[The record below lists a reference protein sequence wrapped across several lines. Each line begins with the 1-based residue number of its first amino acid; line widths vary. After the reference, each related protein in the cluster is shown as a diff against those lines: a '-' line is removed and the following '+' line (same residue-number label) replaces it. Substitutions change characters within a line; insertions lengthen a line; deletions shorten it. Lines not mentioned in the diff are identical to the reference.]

1 MAKKKDI
8 IVEETVENMTFE
20 YYTELKYGVDNNAH
34 LVFEKP
40 EYKMTEYIAKNNYG
54 KFELEPLE
62 QGFGRTL
69 GNALRRVLLSSLPG
83 DAITSV
89 KIDGV
94 MHEFQ
99 TIKGVIEDVTTIIL
113 NLKNIVV
120 KKNTEEQVTIKL
132 SVKGEGEV
140 KASMLEKSPSIEIG
154 NPDLVICTLAKGGK
168 LDMELTIGRGKGY
181 VVAEEVKRI
190 LDTNEIGV
198 IAIDAIYSPIE
209 RVNYDVEKARVG
221 HDNNFDKLTME
232 IWTKGS
238 ITPEEAL
245 SQAASILM
253 VQLDYIDNPE
263 FTESVKGLMKQ
274 KTEDP
279 KQKLLKTSIDDLE
292 LSVRAYNCLKRS
304 NMYTVADLVANT
316 EQEMSKIRNLGK
328 KSLKEVIDKVKEMG
342 LTFKNEE

>member
-1 MAKKKDI
+1 MAKNKDLT
-8 IVEETVENMTFE
+8 VEEQVEDTAFE
-20 YYTELKYGVDNNAH
+20 FYTELKYGVDNNAH

-40 EYKMTEYIAKNNYG
+40 EYKMTEYISKNNYG

-99 TIKGVIEDVTTIIL
+99 TIKGVIEDVTTIVL
-113 NLKNIVV
+113 NLKNVVV
-120 KKNTEEQVTIKL
+120 KKNTEEQVTIKI
-132 SVKGEGEV
+132 SVKGEGPV
-140 KASMLEKSPSIEIG
+140 KASMLEKAPSIEIG
-154 NPDLVICTLAKGGK
+154 NPDFVICNLAKGGK
-168 LDMELTIGRGKGY
+168 LDMELTVGRGKGY

-190 LDTNEIGV
+190 LDTSEVGV

-221 HDNNFDKLTME
+221 HDNNFDKLIME

-238 ITPEEAL
+238 VTPQEAL

-274 KTEDP
+274 KIEDP

-304 NMYTVADLVANT
+304 NMYTVADLVSNT

-328 KSLKEVIDKVKEMG
+328 KSLKEVMDKVKEMG

>member
-1 MAKKKDI
+1 MAKKKDVTI
-8 IVEETVENMTFE
+8 EEKVEDKAFE
-20 YYTELKYGVDNNAH
+20 FDTELKYGVDNNAH

-83 DAITSV
+83 DAVTSV

-99 TIKGVIEDVTTIIL
+99 TMKGVIEDVTTIVL
-113 NLKNIVV
+113 NLKNLVI
-120 KKNTEEQVTIKL
+120 KKYTEEQVTIKL
-132 SVKGEGEV
+132 SAKGEGPV
-140 KASMLEKSPSIEIG
+140 KASCLEKSPTIEVK
-154 NPDLVICTLAKGGK
+154 NPDLVICTLAKDGK
-168 LDMELTIGRGKGY
+168 LDMEITVGRGKGY

-198 IAIDAIYSPIE
+198 IAIDALYSPIE

-221 HDNNFDKLTME
+221 HDNNFDKLIME

-238 ITPEEAL
+238 VTPQEAL

-274 KTEDP
+274 KNEDP
-279 KQKLLKTSIDDLE
+279 KLKLLKASIDDLE

-304 NMYTVADLVANT
+304 NIYTVADLVANT

>member
-1 MAKKKDI
+1 MVKKKDI
-8 IVEETVENMTFE
+8 TVEETVKDIAFE
-20 YYTELKYGVDNNAH
+20 YYTELEYGVDNNAH

-40 EYKMTEYIAKNNYG
+40 EYKMTEYISKNNYG

-99 TIKGVIEDVTTIIL
+99 TIPGVIEDVTTIIL
-113 NLKNIVV
+113 NLKNVVV

-140 KASMLEKSPSIEIG
+140 KASMLAKEPSIEIG
-154 NPDLVICTLAKGGK
+154 NPDFIICTLAKGGK
-168 LDMELTIGRGKGY
+168 LDIEVTVGRGKGY

-190 LDTNEIGV
+190 LDSSEVGV

-221 HDNNFDKLTME
+221 HDNNYDKLTME

-245 SQAASILM
+245 SQAASILI
-253 VQLDYIDNPE
+253 VQLDHIDNPE
-263 FTESVKGLMKQ
+263 FTESVKGLMKE
-274 KTEDP
+274 KIEDP
-279 KQKLLKTSIDDLE
+279 KIKLLKTSIDDLE

-304 NMYTVADLVANT
+304 NMSTVGDLVANT
-316 EQEMSKIRNLGK
+316 EQELSKIRNLGK
-328 KSLKEVIDKVKEMG
+328 KSLKEVLDKVKEMG